1 MKSVE
6 QTLLDA
12 LSLEAPWSLIETFA
26 ELPRW
31 RPEDVNVGG
40 DVIAERLAALGVP
53 VDVHRPE
60 IFLSIPISAS
70 VEAAGETHRAK
81 PPSMSVSVP
90 GGLSGD
96 LVYLGA
102 DLKNLRSYSKDVR
115 ELFGDSFTSWDEVRS
130 RIAGRILVTEGFGN
144 PALTQLAEEW
154 GAVGLISVNP
164 GIDIHW
170 GTCTTIWGTPDL
182 DDLPRKPK
190 IPVVSVNNPSGQAL
204 IALAREGGS
213 ATIRTEMQEGWYP
226 QAIPTV
232 HIPGASEPERFV
244 FVHGHYDSWDVGIG
258 DNATG
263 DATLLELARVL
274 WHNRQSLR
282 RSVRI
287 AWWPGHSTGRY
298 AGSTWYAD
306 AFALDLDENCVAQIN
321 CDSPGCRWATS
332 YHQTTCMPE
341 MQPFVTQVIEEVTGT
356 APQFKRPNQA
366 GDYSFNNIGLS
377 SYYMLSS
384 TMPND
389 VRAEK
394 GYYDVS
400 GCGGNIAWHTEND
413 TIEIA
418 DRDVLMTD
426 MKIYLL
432 SVLRHANAPV
442 LPADWTRAT
451 REYRAT
457 IAGYQE
463 AAGDRFDLD
472 PAQRAT
478 TALEE
483 ALDRLY
489 AGIDGGT
496 VDEAAANTVQMAL
509 SRILVPLHFTAGP
522 RFTHDPAYTAPP
534 LPVLYPAT
542 ALPEHGPD
550 TIGFA
555 KTQLMRGLNR
565 YVAAVNDARR
575 LVEWAAR

>member
-1 MKSVE
+1 MNTVE
-6 QTLLDA
+6 RDLLGA
-12 LSLEAPWSLIETFA
+12 LSLDAPWSLIETFST
-26 ELPRW
+26 LPRW
-31 RPEDVNVGG
+31 RPEDVNAGAE
-40 DVIAERLAALGVP
+40 VIAERLAALDVP
-53 VDVHRPE
+53 VEMHRPE
-60 IFLSIPISAS
+60 VFLSVPVSAS
-70 VEAAGETHRAK
+70 VEAGGETHRAK
-81 PPSMSVSVP
+81 PPSMSISAP
-90 GGLSGD
+90 DGIEGA

-102 DLKNLRSYSKDVR
+102 DVKNLRSYSRDVR
-115 ELFGDSFTSWDEVRS
+115 ELFGDSFTSWDDVRA
-130 RIAGRILVTEGFGN
+130 RISGRILVTEGFGN

-154 GAVGLISVNP
+154 GAIGLIAVNP

-190 IPVVSVNNPSGQAL
+190 IPVVAVNNPSGQAL
-204 IALAREGGS
+204 IALARDGGR
-213 ATIRTEMQEGWYP
+213 ATIRTEMQEGWFE
-226 QAIPTV
+226 QAIPSV
-232 HIPGASEPERFV
+232 HIPGAGEPERFV

-274 WHNRQSLR
+274 WHNRDRLR

-341 MQPFVTQVIEEVTGT
+341 MKPFVSDVIEGVIG
-356 APQFKRPNQA
+356 APPQFKRPNQA

-377 SYYMLSS
+377 SYFMLSS
-384 TMPND
+384 TMPDD
-389 VRAEK
+389 VRREK

-413 TIEIA
+413 TLEIA

-432 SVLRHANAPV
+432 SVLRHANAPI
-442 LPADWTRAT
+442 LPADWTQAT
-451 REYRAT
+451 REFRQT

-463 AAGDRFDLD
+463 AAGNRFDLG

-478 TALEE
+478 ADLEQ
-483 ALDRLY
+483 ALDALY
-489 AGIDGGT
+489 AAIDAGT
-496 VDEAAANTVQMAL
+496 VAEADANTVQMAL
-509 SRILVPLHFTAGP
+509 ARILVPLNFTRGP
-522 RFTHDPAYTAPP
+522 RFAHDPAYTAPP
-534 LPVLYPAT
+534 LPVLHAAT
-542 ALPEHGPD
+542 ELAEHGPE

-555 KTQLMRGLNR
+555 RTQLMRGVNR
-565 YVAAVNDARR
+565 YIAAVTDARR
-575 LVEWAAR
+575 LVEWATP

>member
-1 MKSVE
+1 MNSVE
-6 QTLLDA
+6 QTLLDS
-12 LSLEAPWSLIETFA
+12 LSVDAPWSLIETFA
-26 ELPRW
+26 EMPRW
-31 RPEDVNVGG
+31 RPEDVNAGA

-90 GGLSGD
+90 KGLSGD

-190 IPVVSVNNPSGQAL
+190 IPVVAVNNPSGQAL
-204 IALAREGGS
+204 IALAKEGGQ

-226 QAIPTV
+226 QGIPTV
-232 HIPGASEPERFV
+232 HIPGNSEPEKFV

-306 AFALDLDENCVAQIN
+306 AFALDLDQNCVVQIN

-341 MQPFVTQVIEEVTGT
+341 MKPFVTQVIEEVTGGPP
-356 APQFKRPNQA
+356 AFKRPNQA

-377 SYYMLSS
+377 SYFMLSS
-384 TMPND
+384 TMPAD
-389 VRAEK
+389 LRQEK

-413 TIEIA
+413 TLEIA

-432 SVLRHANAPV
+432 SVLRHANAPI
-442 LPADWTRAT
+442 LPADWTQAT
-451 REYRAT
+451 GEFRET

-478 TALEE
+478 TELEQ

-489 AGIDGGT
+489 AAIDAGT
-496 VDEAAANTVQMAL
+496 ASKDAANAVQMTLA
-509 SRILVPLHFTAGP
+509 RILVPLNFTQGP
-522 RFTHDPAYTAPP
+522 RFAHDPAYSAPP
-534 LPVLYPAT
+534 LPVLHA
-542 ALPEHGPD
+542 AKELSEHGPD

-555 KTQLMRGLNR
+555 KTQLMRGMNR
-565 YVAAVNDARR
+565 YLAAIHDARR
-575 LVEWAAR
+575 LVESATP

>member
-1 MKSVE
+1 MNTVE
-6 QTLLDA
+6 RTLLDS
-12 LSLEAPWSLIETFA
+12 LSLGAPWSLVEAFA

-31 RPEDVNVGG
+31 RPEDVNASAE
-40 DVIAERLAALGVP
+40 VIADRLKALDVP
-53 VDVHRPE
+53 VEMHRPNV
-60 IFLSIPISAS
+60 FLSVPISAS

-81 PPSMSVSVP
+81 PPSMSISAP
-90 GGLSGD
+90 DGITGK

-102 DLKNLRSYSKDVR
+102 NLKNLRSYSRDVR
-115 ELFGDSFTSWDEVRS
+115 ELFGDSFTNWDDLKAQ
-130 RIAGRILVTEGFGN
+130 IAGHILVTEGFGN

-154 GAVGLISVNP
+154 GAIGLIAVNP

-182 DDLPRKPK
+182 DDLPRKPT
-190 IPVVSVNNPSGQAL
+190 IPVVAVNNPSGQAL
-204 IALAREGGS
+204 IALARDGGE
-213 ATIRTEMQEGWYP
+213 ATIRTEMQEGWFD

-232 HIPGASEPERFV
+232 HIPGGSEPEHFV

-274 WHNRQSLR
+274 WHNRESLR

-306 AFALDLDENCVAQIN
+306 AFAIDLDENCVAQIN

-341 MQPFVTQVIEEVTGT
+341 MQPFVGDVIEEITG
-356 APQFKRPNQA
+356 APPEFKRPNQA

-377 SYYMLSS
+377 SYFMLSS
-384 TMPND
+384 TMPNE

-413 TIEIA
+413 TLEIA
-418 DRDVLMTD
+418 DRDVMMTD
-426 MKIYLL
+426 LKIYLL

-442 LPADWTRAT
+442 LPVDWTRAT
-451 REYRAT
+451 RDFRAT

-463 AAGDRFDLD
+463 AAGHRFDLD
-472 PAQRAT
+472 PAQLAT
-478 TALEE
+478 SNLEH

-489 AGIDGGT
+489 TAIDAGEVSED
-496 VDEAAANTVQMAL
+496 AANTVQMAL
-509 SRILVPLHFTAGP
+509 ARILVPLNFTRGA

-534 LPVLYPAT
+534 LPVLHA
-542 ALPEHGPD
+542 AMELSEHGDD
-550 TIGFA
+550 TVEFA

-565 YVAAVNDARR
+565 FVAAVNDARR
-575 LVEWAAR
+575 LVEWATP